1 LTNKSRYEYSI
12 IIMKFK
18 AFKRNNSGFT
28 LIELL
33 VVIGILGILA
43 AGLLLT
49 IDPLEKFKQGNDTN
63 TQQSAV
69 DLENAL
75 TSYYATH
82 SQFPW
87 DIDSGCAAPTDPN
100 NPAEVD
106 TAFNSC
112 IGDLVTAGELKST
125 FQSAKN
131 VTKNLLVTFN
141 STKNQVSVCFDPQSK
156 SMSSNAGT
164 AFTKGGDGSC
174 DPSTSTTCYWCAQ

>member
-1 LTNKSRYEYSI
+1 
-12 IIMKFK
+12 MKFK

-75 TSYYATH
+75 TAFYSTH
-82 SQFPW
+82 SDFPW
-87 DIDSGCAAPTDPN
+87 GPNGGNCLGAGSAPSKS
-100 NPAEVD
+100 EVD
-106 TAFNSC
+106 TTFLPC
-112 IGDLVTAGELKST
+112 ISTLTTAGELKST
-125 FQSAKN
+125 FATATN
-131 VTKNLLVTFN
+131 VTKNLLVTYN
-141 STKNQVSVCFDPQSK
+141 ASTNQVSVCFDPQSK
-156 SMSSNAGT
+156 SMSQNTATKFDPDGT
-164 AFTKGGDGSC
+164 TTGSC